1 MTTREIRLD
10 VHAHVI
16 PLREDDVRSVEGV
29 RWAGAGH
36 LHVDGADLAKRELYQ
51 PEALLAWMDAN
62 RVAQAWISIPPTLY
76 RPQLDAAAADEWAC
90 CVNAALIRLAAIAPQ
105 RLAPMLH
112 LPVAHP
118 AVAAQIVSRHAA
130 DAGCAKFAMCA
141 GDAARGVML
150 SHADYEPLWAALE
163 RVRAFLFL
171 HPSRGCD
178 SRFDAFYLQN
188 LLNNPLET
196 ALAAAHLA
204 MSGVLERHPH
214 ITFCLAHAGGATAA
228 AAGRLERGQ
237 ITRRPGA
244 YLGGEGVRQGLGRFC
259 VDCIAHD
266 AAALQLAAVVH
277 GSEHILFGSDWPFEM
292 GLFEPHRQL
301 AGVDAELLQGIMVE
315 NPQRL
320 LRSLGL

>member
-1 MTTREIRLD
+1 MTPRAIRLD

-16 PLREDDVRSVEGV
+16 PLREDDVQAVPGV
-29 RWAGAGH
+29 QWMDAGH
-36 LHVDGADLAKRELYQ
+36 VRVDGADLAKRELYQ
-51 PEALLAWMDAN
+51 PQDLLGWMDTN

-76 RPQLDAAAADEWAC
+76 RPQLDATAAREWAS
-90 CVNAALIRLAAIAPQ
+90 CVNAALVRVAAHAPQ

-118 AVAAQIVSRHAA
+118 AVAAQIVSIHAV

-204 MSGVLERHPH
+204 MSGVLERHPN
-214 ITFCLAHAGGATAA
+214 ITFCLAHGGGATAA
-228 AAGRLERGQ
+228 VAGRLERGQ
-237 ITRRPGA
+237 ATGRPGA
-244 YLGGEGVRQGLGRFC
+244 DLGGEGVRRGLRRFC
-259 VDCIAHD
+259 VDCITHD
-266 AAALQLAAVVH
+266 PAALQLAAAVH
-277 GSEHILFGSDWPFEM
+277 GSDRILFGSDWPFEM
-292 GLFEPHRQL
+292 GLFEPHTQL

-315 NPQRL
+315 NPPRL
-320 LRSLGL
+320 LRVLGV

>member
-1 MTTREIRLD
+1 MTPRAIRLD

-16 PLREDDVRSVEGV
+16 PLREGDVRGV
-29 RWAGAGH
+29 PGVQWMDAGH
-36 LHVDGADLAKRELYQ
+36 LRVDGAELAKRELYQ
-51 PEALLAWMDAN
+51 PQALLEWMDTN

-76 RPQLDAAAADEWAC
+76 RPQLDAAAAREWAN
-90 CVNAALIRLAAIAPQ
+90 CVNAALVGVAALAPQ

-118 AVAAQIVSRHAA
+118 EVAAQIVSSAA
-130 DAGCAKFAMCA
+130 TAGGARFAMCA
-141 GDAARGVML
+141 GDASRAVTL
-150 SHADYEPLWAALE
+150 SHADYEPLWGALE

-204 MSGVLERHPH
+204 MSGVLERHPN
-214 ITFCLAHAGGATAA
+214 ITFCLAHGGGATAA
-228 AAGRLERGQ
+228 VAGRLERGQ
-237 ITRRPGA
+237 VTGRPGA
-244 YLGGEGVRQGLGRFC
+244 YLGGERVRQALRRFC
-259 VDCIAHD
+259 VDCISHEP
-266 AAALQLAAVVH
+266 AALQLAAAVH
-277 GSEHILFGSDWPFEM
+277 GDAHILFGSDWPFEM
-292 GLFEPHRQL
+292 GLFEPHAQL
-301 AGVDAELLQGIMVE
+301 AAVDAELLQGIMVE

-320 LRSLGL
+320 LRKLGV